1 MMIRAYLRASTEE
14 QDAQRAAADLDHFAQ
29 EHGHRIAARYAE
41 NASGTHADRP
51 ELRRLLADALPGDVL
66 LVEAIDRLSRMP
78 ADAWKALRG
87 EIDAKGLRVVSL
99 DLPSSHAAFQAPEN
113 DEFTARIQE
122 AVNGMLLDTLAAVAR
137 KDYEDR
143 RRRQAQGIAKAKQQG
158 KYQGRARNQDK
169 REKLA
174 ALLEAGF
181 SIRRTAEI
189 AGVSPSTVQSVKR
202 ETTS

>member
-1 MMIRAYLRASTEE
+1 MLIRAYLRASTQE
-14 QDAQRAAADLDHFAQ
+14 QDAQRAADDLERFAL
-29 EHGHRIAARYAE
+29 EHGHPIAARYAE
-41 NASGTHADRP
+41 NASGAHADRP

-66 LVEAIDRLSRMP
+66 LVEGVDRLSRMP
-78 ADAWKALRG
+78 AEDWKRLRS

-99 DLPSSHAAFQAPEN
+99 DLPSSHAALKAPEG
-113 DEFTARIQE
+113 DEFTARVLD

-143 RRRQAQGIAKAKQQG
+143 RRRQAQGIAKAKAAG
-158 KYQGRARNQDK
+158 KYQGKPRNQEK
-169 REKLA
+169 RGKVA

-181 SIRRTAEI
+181 SIRKAAEI

-202 ETTS
+202 EGA